1 MATASEDNA
10 VKEHPAAVTAV
21 LSVLGYGLVVGTFAA
36 SYLGAGTQV
45 YPELTLPQVNLL
57 TDAIAAVNALN
68 VGVIALGWYFI
79 RQGDVDKHRAAM
91 ASSFGLILV
100 FLVMY
105 LLKIGGG
112 GTKEFVG
119 PTGVYY
125 AYLAM
130 LAVHIILSIVAV
142 PVVLYALVLGI
153 THTPTELRNETPHKR
168 VGRVAAG
175 SWLLSLSLGVVTYA
189 LLNHVYDWE
198 YVESGSG
205 GSASMA
211 GSASAVGPE
220 SASALARASSLATDL
235 LVTLV

>member
-1 MATASEDNA
+1 MATASEGNA
-10 VKEHPAAVTAV
+10 VKQHPAAVTAL
-21 LSVLGYGLVVGTFAA
+21 LSVVGYGLVVGTFVA

-68 VGVIALGWYFI
+68 VGVIAFGWYFI
-79 RQGDVDKHRAAM
+79 RKGQVAKHRAAM

-119 PTGVYY
+119 PQLVYY

-142 PVVLYALVLGI
+142 PVVLYALVLGL
-153 THTPTELRNETPHKR
+153 THTPTELRTETPHKR
-168 VGRVAAG
+168 VGRIAAG
-175 SWLLSLSLGVVTYA
+175 SWLLSLSLGVVTYV
-189 LLNHVYDWE
+189 LLNHLYDWE
-198 YVESGSG
+198 YVESGS
-205 GSASMA
+205 A
-211 GSASAVGPE
+211 GSASLAALG
-220 SASALARASSLATDL
+220 SAPTTAASLATDA
-235 LVTLV
+235 LVALI